1 MSYNSDSGI
10 ISAPVS
16 IDDVKQALGE
26 SSNDLATLCKSE
38 NINIWSK
45 YKPISCKGEFKE
57 YPIREDSEEIVTS
70 SYNKYTCVVRCGMNI
85 PMDTYKNLRYN
96 YGGEGFAIEAC
107 KYLYIDNV
115 YGVRGIDKDASA
127 NSHTVYA
134 SGKHFPK
141 GGANSPYRLSDFRNY
156 DSKATSDTF
165 LTSLPEFHT
174 VESYYSLTPKFNCI
188 LYKNANVGGN
198 TNLTLDD
205 IITDLS
211 LAWSFWIQI
220 RYDSPYNTTDK
231 IYKNYYVGNCKKP
244 TDFVYASKEITFD
257 IGSGDKIIDIV
268 PFLAYT
274 RNATLYDDTKIIFIS
289 LPGAISFKYYPRQ
302 INMESIKSGSSGFV
316 DFSSLRELVGATCIC
331 KAKIYKL
338 PDAALTVTDG
348 MFRSVCTYGNN
359 QTFRMPTT
367 NKTTYG
373 RGYVSNSS
381 GQNTGSVTIPEG
393 DRTDYIEVYIR
404 FDNVYEGGYYGQMC
418 QLSFEINIDG
428 GWKQVP
434 PGGSYIMR

>member
-16 IDDVKQALGE
+16 IDDVKKALGE

-45 YKPISCKGEFKE
+45 YKPISCKGDFKE
-57 YPIREDSEEIVTS
+57 YPIREDSEETVTS
-70 SYNKYTCVVRCGMNI
+70 SYSNYTCVVRCGMNI
-85 PMDTYKNLRYN
+85 PMDTYKNLRNN
-96 YGGEGFAIEAC
+96 YGGEGFAINGC
-107 KYLYIDNV
+107 YNFYIDNV
-115 YGVRGIDKDASA
+115 YGRVGGIHGDTST
-127 NSHTVYA
+127 SV

-156 DSKATSDTF
+156 NSKATSNTF
-165 LTSLPEFHT
+165 RTSLPQFHT
-174 VESYYSLTPKFNCI
+174 VEVYYSSIYKFNCV
-188 LYKNANVGGN
+188 LYLNTHVDNN
-198 TNLTLDD
+198 TNLTMDD

-244 TDFVYASKEITFD
+244 TDYIYAGREITFD
-257 IGSGDKIIDIV
+257 IGSGDKYIDIV
-268 PFLAYT
+268 PFLACT
-274 RNATLYDDTKIIFIS
+274 RNATLYDNTKIIFIS

-331 KAKIYKL
+331 KARIYKL
-338 PDAALTVTDG
+338 PDATFTVNDG
-348 MFRSVCTYGNN
+348 IFRSVCTYGN
-359 QTFRMPTT
+359 

-381 GQNTGSVTIPEG
+381 GQDTGSVTIPKG
-393 DRTDYIEVYIR
+393 DRTDYVETYIR
-404 FDNVYEGGYYGQMC
+404 FDNIYDGGYYGQRC

-434 PGGSYIMR
+434 PGGSYIMN

>member
-1 MSYNSDSGI
+1 MSYNSETGI

-16 IDDVKQALGE
+16 IDDVKRALGE

-57 YPIREDSEEIVTS
+57 YPIREDSDEIVTS

-85 PMDTYKNLRYN
+85 PVDTYKNLRNN
-96 YGGEGFAIEAC
+96 YGGEGFAIKGC
-107 KYLYIDNV
+107 YNFYMDNV
-115 YGVRGIDKDASA
+115 YGVVGAIHDNTST
-127 NSHTVYA
+127 SV

-156 DSKATSDTF
+156 SSKATSNKF
-165 LTSLPEFHT
+165 LTSLPQYQT
-174 VESYYSLTPKFNCI
+174 VDVYYSSTPKLNCV
-188 LYKNANVGGN
+188 LYKNTNVDDN
-198 TNLTLDD
+198 TNLTMDD

-231 IYKNYYVGNCKKP
+231 IYKNYYVGNCQKP
-244 TDFVYASKEITFD
+244 TDYVYASKEITFD

-316 DFSSLRELVGATCIC
+316 DFSSLRQLVGATCIC
-331 KAKIYKL
+331 KARIYKL
-338 PDAALTVTDG
+338 PDVTFTINDG
-348 MFRSVCTYGNN
+348 IFRSVCSYGN
-359 QTFRMPTT
+359 

-381 GQNTGSVTIPEG
+381 GQDTGSVTIPEG

-404 FDNVYEGGYYGQMC
+404 FDNIYDGGYYGQMC
-418 QLSFEINIDG
+418 RLSFEINIDG

-434 PGGSYIMR
+434 PGGSYIMH

>member
-1 MSYNSDSGI
+1 MSYNSETGI

-16 IDDVKQALGE
+16 IDDVKRALGE
-26 SSNDLATLCKSE
+26 SSNDLATLCKSG

-57 YPIREDSEEIVTS
+57 YPIREDSDEIVTS
-70 SYNKYTCVVRCGMNI
+70 SYSKYTCVVRCGMNI
-85 PMDTYKNLRYN
+85 PMDTYKNLRNN
-96 YGGEGFAIEAC
+96 YGGEGFAIKGC
-107 KYLYIDNV
+107 YNLYLDNI
-115 YGVRGIDKDASA
+115 YGKNGSISA
-127 NSHTVYA
+127 DTTTMV

-156 DSKATSDTF
+156 SSKAKSNNF
-165 LTSLPEFHT
+165 LSSLPQLRT
-174 VESYYSLTPKFNCI
+174 VEIYYSTIPKFNCV
-188 LYKNANVGGN
+188 LYKDTNVDDN
-198 TNLTLDD
+198 TNLTMDD
-205 IITDLS
+205 IIPDLS
-211 LAWSFWIQI
+211 LGWSFWIQI
-220 RYDSPYNTTDK
+220 RYDSPYNNTDK

-244 TDFVYASKEITFD
+244 TDYVYASKEITFD
-257 IGSGDKIIDIV
+257 IGSGDKVIDIV

-274 RNATLYDDTKIIFIS
+274 RNATLNDNTKIIFIS
-289 LPGAISFKYYPRQ
+289 ITGAISFKYYPRQ

-331 KAKIYKL
+331 KARIYKL
-338 PDAALTVTDG
+338 PDVTFTVNDG
-348 MFRSVCTYGNN
+348 IFRSVCSYGN
-359 QTFRMPTT
+359 

-381 GQNTGSVTIPEG
+381 GQGTGSVTIPEG
-393 DRTDYIEVYIR
+393 DRTDYVEIYIR
-404 FDNVYEGGYYGQMC
+404 FDNIYDGGYYGQRC

-434 PGGSYIMR
+434 PGDSYIMH

>member
-16 IDDVKQALGE
+16 IDDVKRALGE

-45 YKPISCKGEFKE
+45 YKPINCKGEFKE
-57 YPIREDSEEIVTS
+57 YPIREDSDEKATS
-70 SYNKYTCVVRCGMNI
+70 SYSKYTCVVRCGMNI
-85 PMDTYKNLRYN
+85 PMDTYYNLRNN
-96 YGGEGFAIEAC
+96 YGGEGFAINGC
-107 KYLYIDNV
+107 NKLYVDNV
-115 YGVRGIDKDASA
+115 YGNNGGIHDNTST
-127 NSHTVYA
+127 SV

-141 GGANSPYRLSDFRNY
+141 GGVSSPYRLSDFRNY
-156 DSKATSDTF
+156 NSKASRNTF
-165 LTSLPEFHT
+165 LTSIPQFHT
-174 VESYYSLTPKFNCI
+174 VEVYYSSIPKFNCV
-188 LYKNANVGGN
+188 LYMNTHVDNN
-198 TNLTLDD
+198 TNLTMDD

-211 LAWSFWIQI
+211 LGWSFWIQI
-220 RYDSPYNTTDK
+220 RYDSPYNDTDK

-244 TDFVYASKEITFD
+244 TDYIYAGREITFD
-257 IGSGDKIIDIV
+257 IGSGDKVITIV

-302 INMESIKSGSSGFV
+302 IYMESIKSGSSGFV

-338 PDAALTVTDG
+338 PDATFTVNDG
-348 MFRSVCTYGNN
+348 IFRSVCLYGN
-359 QTFRMPTT
+359 

-381 GQNTGSVTIPEG
+381 GQGAGSVTIPEG

-404 FDNVYEGGYYGQMC
+404 FDNIYEGGYYGQMC

-434 PGGSYIMR
+434 PGGSYIMH

>member
-70 SYNKYTCVVRCGMNI
+70 SYSKYTCVVRCGMNI
-85 PMDTYKNLRYN
+85 PMDTYKNLRNN
-96 YGGEGFAIEAC
+96 YGGEGFAINGC
-107 KYLYIDNV
+107 YNLYVDNI
-115 YGVRGIDKDASA
+115 YGKNGGVSA
-127 NSHTVYA
+127 DTTTMV

-156 DSKATSDTF
+156 NSKAKDNRC
-165 LTSLPEFHT
+165 LTSLPQYNT
-174 VESYYSLTPKFNCI
+174 VEVYYSSTLKFNCV
-188 LYKNANVGGN
+188 LYMNKNVDNN
-198 TNLTLDD
+198 TNLTMDD

-244 TDFVYASKEITFD
+244 TDYIYAGREITFD
-257 IGSGDKIIDIV
+257 IGSGDKVITIV

-316 DFSSLRELVGATCIC
+316 DFSSLRQLVGATCIC
-331 KAKIYKL
+331 KARIYKL
-338 PDAALTVTDG
+338 PDVTFTINDG
-348 MFRSVCTYGNN
+348 IFRSVCSYGN
-359 QTFRMPTT
+359 

-404 FDNVYEGGYYGQMC
+404 FDNIYDGGYYGQMC

-434 PGGSYIMR
+434 PGGSYIMH

>member
-16 IDDVKQALGE
+16 IDDVKRALGE

-45 YKPISCKGEFKE
+45 YKPINCKGEFKE
-57 YPIREDSEEIVTS
+57 YPIREDSDEIVTS
-70 SYNKYTCVVRCGMNI
+70 SYSKYTCVVRCGMNI
-85 PMDTYKNLRYN
+85 PMDTYKNLRNN
-96 YGGEGFAIEAC
+96 YGGEGFAINGC
-107 KYLYIDNV
+107 YNLYVDNI
-115 YGVRGIDKDASA
+115 YGKNGGISA
-127 NSHTVYA
+127 DTTTMV

-156 DSKATSDTF
+156 NSKAKDNRC
-165 LTSLPEFHT
+165 LTSLPQYYT
-174 VESYYSLTPKFNCI
+174 VEVYYSSTPKFNCV
-188 LYKNANVGGN
+188 LYMNTNVDNN
-198 TNLTLDD
+198 TNLTMDD

-244 TDFVYASKEITFD
+244 TDYVYASKEITFD
-257 IGSGDKIIDIV
+257 IGSGDKVITIV

-316 DFSSLRELVGATCIC
+316 DFSSLRELVGGSCIC
-331 KAKIYKL
+331 KARIYKL
-338 PDAALTVTDG
+338 PDATFTVSDG
-348 MFRSVCTYGNN
+348 TFRSVCTYGNN
-359 QTFRMPTT
+359 
-367 NKTTYG
+367 KTTYG
-373 RGYVSNSS
+373 RGYMSNSS
-381 GQNTGSVTIPEG
+381 GQGTSSVTIPEG
-393 DRTDYIEVYIR
+393 DRTDYVETYIR
-404 FDNVYEGGYYGQMC
+404 FDNIYDGGYYGQMC

-434 PGGSYIMR
+434 PGGSYIMH

>member
-16 IDDVKQALGE
+16 IDDVKRALGE

-57 YPIREDSEEIVTS
+57 YPIREDSDEIVTS
-70 SYNKYTCVVRCGMNI
+70 SYSKYTCVVRCGMNI
-85 PMDTYKNLRYN
+85 PMDTYKNLRNN
-96 YGGEGFAIEAC
+96 YGGEGFAINGC
-107 KYLYIDNV
+107 YNLYVDNI
-115 YGVRGIDKDASA
+115 YGNNGGISA
-127 NSHTVYA
+127 DTTTMV

-156 DSKATSDTF
+156 NSKAKDNRC
-165 LTSLPEFHT
+165 LTSLPQYNT
-174 VESYYSLTPKFNCI
+174 VEVYYSSTPKFNCV
-188 LYKNANVGGN
+188 LYMNTNVDNN
-198 TNLTLDD
+198 TNLTMDD

-244 TDFVYASKEITFD
+244 TDYVYASKEITFD
-257 IGSGDKIIDIV
+257 IGSGDKVITIV

-302 INMESIKSGSSGFV
+302 INMENIKSGSSGFV
-316 DFSSLRELVGATCIC
+316 DFSSLRQLVGATCIC
-331 KAKIYKL
+331 KARIYKL
-338 PDAALTVTDG
+338 PDATFTVNDG
-348 MFRSVCTYGNN
+348 IFRSVCNYGN
-359 QTFRMPTT
+359 

-381 GQNTGSVTIPEG
+381 GQDTGSVTIPKG
-393 DRTDYIEVYIR
+393 DRTDYVETYIR
-404 FDNVYEGGYYGQMC
+404 FDNIYDGGYYGQMC

-434 PGGSYIMR
+434 PGGSYIMH

>member
-1 MSYNSDSGI
+1 MSYNSETGI

-16 IDDVKQALGE
+16 IDDVKRALGE

-70 SYNKYTCVVRCGMNI
+70 SYSKFTCVVRCGMNI
-85 PMDTYKNLRYN
+85 PMDTYKNLRNN
-96 YGGEGFAIEAC
+96 YGGEGFAIKAC
-107 KYLYIDNV
+107 NNLYKDNV
-115 YGVRGIDKDASA
+115 YGNNGYISDNTSTSV
-127 NSHTVYA
+127 

-156 DSKATSDTF
+156 SSKAISNVF
-165 LTSLPEFHT
+165 LTSIPQFHT
-174 VESYYSLTPKFNCI
+174 VEVYYSSICKFNCL
-188 LYKNANVGGN
+188 LYMNTHVDNN
-198 TNLTLDD
+198 TNLTMDD

-211 LAWSFWIQI
+211 LAWSFWVQI
-220 RYDSPYNTTDK
+220 RYNSPYNTTDK

-244 TDFVYASKEITFD
+244 TDYIYAGREITFD
-257 IGSGDKIIDIV
+257 IGSGDKDIDIV

-289 LPGAISFKYYPRQ
+289 LPGAIIFKYYPRQ

-316 DFSSLRELVGATCIC
+316 DFSSLRELVGGSCIC
-331 KAKIYKL
+331 KARIYKL
-338 PDAALTVTDG
+338 PDATITITDG
-348 MFRSVCTYGNN
+348 IFRSVCNYGN
-359 QTFRMPTT
+359 

-381 GQNTGSVTIPEG
+381 GQSTGSVTIPEG
-393 DRTDYIEVYIR
+393 DRTDYVDIYIR

-434 PGGSYIMR
+434 PGGSYIMH

>member
-16 IDDVKQALGE
+16 IDDVKLALGE

-57 YPIREDSEEIVTS
+57 YPIREDSDEIVTS
-70 SYNKYTCVVRCGMNI
+70 SYSKYTCVVRCGMNI
-85 PMDTYKNLRYN
+85 PMDTYKNLRNN
-96 YGGEGFAIEAC
+96 YGGEGFAINGC
-107 KYLYIDNV
+107 YNNLYVDNI
-115 YGVRGIDKDASA
+115 YGKNGGISA
-127 NSHTVYA
+127 DTTTMV

-156 DSKATSDTF
+156 NSKAKDNRC
-165 LTSLPEFHT
+165 LTSLPQYNT
-174 VESYYSLTPKFNCI
+174 VEVYYSSTLKFNCV
-188 LYKNANVGGN
+188 LYMNTNVDNN
-198 TNLTLDD
+198 TNLTMDD

-244 TDFVYASKEITFD
+244 TDYIYAGREITFD
-257 IGSGDKIIDIV
+257 IGSGDKVITIV
-268 PFLAYT
+268 PFLACT

-302 INMESIKSGSSGFV
+302 IYMESIKSGSSGFV

-338 PDAALTVTDG
+338 PDATFTVNDG
-348 MFRSVCTYGNN
+348 IFRSVCLYGN
-359 QTFRMPTT
+359 

-381 GQNTGSVTIPEG
+381 GQGTGSVTIPEG

-404 FDNVYEGGYYGQMC
+404 FDNIYDGGYYGQMC

-434 PGGSYIMR
+434 PGGSYIMY